1 MNLVYLVH
9 DLHDPAVDR
18 RLRLLTSLG
27 IAPRLLGFHRG
38 DQRVAEVAGV
48 SAEDLGQTENA
59 RLARRIG
66 SLLSA
71 AARIGRWKAHFIGA
85 EMIVARNLEM
95 LALATYARARYAG
108 NATLVYECLDVH
120 SMLVGS
126 GLKARIARAVEG
138 WLLARCRL
146 LIVSSP
152 AFVSEHFRPRYGR
165 VPQVLLAENKVLAS
179 EFDPA
184 GHQASAHGQ
193 PWRIGW
199 FGVIR
204 CRRSLDLLR
213 ELLLA
218 RPGRIEVIIRG
229 KPSLNVI
236 PDFHAIVAA
245 TPGMS
250 FLGPY
255 DRGRDLAAIYHDV
268 DFTWALDFYE
278 AGANSQWLL
287 PNRLYEGGAYGAVHL
302 AGAQSETGRWLQ
314 RHNIGAVLA
323 EPLSDS
329 LRIFADDLDQTIW
342 QKLRQGLLDLDP
354 AHFVSTQ
361 ADGARFMAALESV
374 GPSVKL

>member
-9 DLHDPAVDR
+9 NLHDPAVER

-27 IAPRLLGFHRG
+27 IAPKLLGFHRG
-38 DQRVAEVAGV
+38 NQAIAAVAGV
-48 SAEDLGQTENA
+48 SADDLGQTVNA
-59 RLARRIG
+59 RFARRIA

-71 AARIGRWKAHFIGA
+71 GARIGRWKGRFIGA

-95 LALATYARARYAG
+95 LALATYARARYAPG
-108 NATLVYECLDVH
+108 ATLAYECLDVH
-120 SMLVGS
+120 TMLVGS
-126 GLKARIARAVEG
+126 GLKARMARAVEG
-138 WLLARCRL
+138 WLLAKCRL

-152 AFVSEHFRPRYGR
+152 AFVTEHFLPRYGR
-165 VPQVLLAENKVLAS
+165 VPQTLLAENKILAF
-179 EFDPA
+179 EFDPSSRRA
-184 GHQASAHGQ
+184 AQPGR

-204 CRRSLDLLR
+204 CRLSLDLLC
-213 ELLLA
+213 ELLRA
-218 RPGRIEVIIRG
+218 RPGKIEVIIRG

-236 PDFHAIVAA
+236 PDFHEIVAA

-250 FLGPY
+250 FLGAY
-255 DRGRDLAAIYHDV
+255 DRNRDLAAIYHDV

-302 AGAQSETGRWLQ
+302 ADAQSETGRWLQ
-314 RHNIGAVLA
+314 RHNVGALLN
-323 EPLSDS
+323 EPLSAS
-329 LRIFADDLDQTIW
+329 LRAFFDGLDQTTW

-354 AHFVSTQ
+354 AHFVSTPED
-361 ADGARFMAALESV
+361 AASFMAALASARD
-374 GPSVKL
+374 

>member
-48 SAEDLGQTENA
+48 RADDLGRTENA
-59 RLARRIG
+59 RFVRRIA
-66 SLLSA
+66 SVLSA
-71 AARIGRWKAHFIGA
+71 AARIGQWKDRFSGA
-85 EMIVARNLEM
+85 EIFVARNLEM

-120 SMLVGS
+120 SMLVGN

-184 GHQASAHGQ
+184 PYQSSARVE

-204 CRRSLDLLR
+204 CRRSLDLLC
-213 ELLLA
+213 ELLRA
-218 RPGRIEVIIRG
+218 CPGRIEVIIRG

-236 PDFHAIVAA
+236 PDFQAIVAA
-245 TPGMS
+245 TPGMH

-255 DRGRDLAAIYHDV
+255 DRSRDLAAIYHDV
-268 DFTWALDFYE
+268 DFTWAFDFYE
-278 AGANSQWLL
+278 AEANSQWLL

-302 AGAQSETGRWLQ
+302 AAAHSETGRWLQ
-314 RHNIGAVLA
+314 RHAVGAVFA
-323 EPLSDS
+323 EPLSTS
-329 LRIFADDLDQTIW
+329 LRAFADGLDQTVW
-342 QKLRQGLLDLDP
+342 QSLRQGLRDLDP
-354 AHFVSTQ
+354 AHFVSSP
-361 ADGARFMAALESV
+361 ADGARFRAALERS
-374 GPSVKL
+374 GGQ